1 MKLVLI
7 ITMAVV
13 VLGIS
18 VSFISVQGQQD
29 YDIPQWV
36 KNIAGYWTKGMIT
49 DDNFISS
56 IQYLVNNQIINP

>member
-1 MKLVLI
+1 
-7 ITMAVV
+7 MAVV

-36 KNIAGYWTKGMIT
+36 KNNAGWWADDSIDDESFVNGIT
-49 DDNFISS
+49 I
-56 IQYLVNNQIINP
+56 